1 MLIGYARTS
10 TLDQEAGFAA
20 QLAELKAAGCERV
33 YSEQLSSL
41 TDRPQLEAMLNYI
54 RTGDVAYVTSIDR
67 LARDMADLL
76 NIQARIAKAG
86 ATLRIRGLVDTADA
100 SGELV
105 LHVFSAV
112 AAFEVRRM
120 KERQRIGIERA
131 KAQGKFKG
139 RVPTAQRQSAR
150 VLELKAAG
158 RKPAEIV
165 REVGISRSS
174 VWRILAGGAAQANGG
189 I

>member
-33 YSEQLSSL
+33 FSEQLSSL
-41 TDRPQLEAMLNYI
+41 TDRPQLEAMLNYT

-76 NIQARIAKAG
+76 GVQARIAKAG

-100 SGELV
+100 SGELI
-105 LHVFSAV
+105 LHVFGAV

-131 KAQGKFKG
+131 KREGKFKG
-139 RVPTAQRQSAR
+139 RIPTAMRQ
-150 VLELKAAG
+150 
-158 RKPAEIV
+158 AEKV
-165 REVGISRSS
+165 RD
-174 VWRILAGGAAQANGG
+174 LAV
-189 I
+189 

>member
-100 SGELV
+100 SGVGYVPEAASVLV
-105 LHVFSAV
+105 KGPVFLRCKEKTKGRPPLHV
-112 AAFEVRRM
+112 
-120 KERQRIGIERA
+120 
-131 KAQGKFKG
+131 
-139 RVPTAQRQSAR
+139 
-150 VLELKAAG
+150 L
-158 RKPAEIV
+158 
-165 REVGISRSS
+165 RS
-174 VWRILAGGAAQANGG
+174 VI
-189 I
+189 